1 MSYNDVYLGEKSM
14 EEEVIKEAKK
24 LIYNLCKSLCEICY
38 SQGSKITA
46 FP

>member
-24 LIYNLCKSLCEICY
+24 LIYKLCKSLVK
-38 SQGSKITA
+38 SVTVKV
-46 FP
+46 PR